1 MATLTLRSLKG
12 SPLSNT
18 EVDLN
23 FTALNL
29 ELEQKLFIDDFTPGA
44 ILTRLRNAD
53 GIGSGLDSDF
63 VRGLELSTDPL
74 PNTIAQRSVAGN
86 LSANLFLAVT
96 GFQGNLVGNVTGNVS
111 GTASGLSQILAVTSG
126 GTGAPNAAS
135 ARINLGLGN
144 IATQNINAVNLT
156 GGQITGMSLVAAT
169 NLTGYLTG
177 SVSGTSDNIRGV
189 AAVVNGGTG
198 ATTPVQARANLG
210 LVIGSNVQAWS
221 TTLDSLANPS
231 TDGLLGKYLGQVRN
245 LTIVPGSN
253 ISVVNG
259 NGKIAS
265 GNISV
270 GLNPSI
276 TLNSVSATSL
286 FGTLTGNV
294 TGNLTGN
301 ASTATTA
308 SRLKSAR
315 NIGGVSFDGSANINL
330 PGVNTQGNQNTT
342 GNAATATKL
351 QTARTING
359 VSFNGTQNIT
369 VFDATKIGTA
379 GGTVTGRL
387 YLNNSPVS
395 GTEATNKF
403 YVDTRIPN
411 YLVTSGTNYSISGFT
426 NQVGSWNFSRNY
438 FDIFPPSGRTM
449 SNLAAF
455 IPSIHVI
462 HFAGGVDGNDSL
474 VCTWSNLGDRIRVYV
489 QNTEQRSSPAANWL
503 AFWST

>member
-44 ILTRLRNAD
+44 ILTRLRTAD
-53 GIGSGLDSDF
+53 GVGSGLDSDL

-74 PNTIAQRSVAGN
+74 PNTIAQRNVAGN

-111 GTASGLSQILAVTSG
+111 GTASGLSQTLAITSG
-126 GTGAPNAAS
+126 GTGATTPLQ

-156 GGQITGMSLVAAT
+156 GGQISGMSFVAAT

-177 SVSGTSDNIRGV
+177 NVTGICDNIRGV
-189 AAVVNGGTG
+189 AAVINGGTG
-198 ATTPVQARANLG
+198 ATTTSQARANLG
-210 LVIGSNVQAWS
+210 LAIGSNVQAWS

-245 LTIVPGSN
+245 VVVQQGAN
-253 ISVVNG
+253 ITVTG
-259 NGKIAS
+259 GDGKAAS
-265 GNISV
+265 GNISI
-270 GLNPSI
+270 GLNSSI

-294 TGNLTGN
+294 TGDLTGN

-308 SRLKSAR
+308 SRLTSAR

-330 PGVNTQGNQNTT
+330 PGVNIQGNQNTT
-342 GNAATATKL
+342 GNAASATQL
-351 QTARTING
+351 QTARAING
-359 VSFNGTQNIT
+359 VSFNGTQDIT
-369 VFDATKIGTA
+369 VFDNTKIGTA

-387 YLNNSPVS
+387 YLNNSPLV
-395 GTEATNKF
+395 GTEATNKT

-411 YLVTSGTNYSISGFT
+411 YLVTSGTTYSISGFT
-426 NQVGSWNFSRNY
+426 NQVGSWNFGANW
-438 FDIFPPSGRTM
+438 FDIFPPAGRTM
-449 SNLAAF
+449 ASLAAF

-489 QNTEQRSSPAANWL
+489 QNTEQRSTPAANWL